1 MAKKKNKK
9 GQKISKKSLNLVII
23 LAIIGVAMASL
34 FYVNYLGNHAFDIK
48 GTPTT
53 IVYNTDNNQ
62 SVKVVSYIEGD
73 PLIIMRNMLTE
84 DEVSNVY
91 LLFKAMP
98 GSAPENSSL
107 VRGVAAISEGVGRTK
122 GPIIHARELT
132 SWHKYMMGIKMI
144 GSTSK
149 PVIYMKTPNLN
160 GIGNRIVILNEG
172 VLIIENNNF
181 EDVVL
186 LSDFVR
192 TVILGTY

>member
-1 MAKKKNKK
+1 MAKKKSKK
-9 GQKISKKSLNLVII
+9 GQKISKKTLNVVVV
-23 LAIIGVAMASL
+23 LAVIGVAMASL
-34 FYVNYLGNHAFDIK
+34 FYVNYLGNHAFDIT

-53 IVYNTDNNQ
+53 MVYNTDNNQ
-62 SVKVVSYIEGD
+62 SVKVVSYLEGD
-73 PLIIMRNMLTE
+73 PLIIMRNMFTE

-98 GSAPENSSL
+98 GSVPENSNL

-122 GPIIHARELT
+122 GAIIHARELT
-132 SWHKYMMGIKMI
+132 PWHKYMMGVKMI
-144 GSTSK
+144 GSVSK

-160 GIGNRIVILNEG
+160 GVDNRIVILNEG
-172 VLIIENNNF
+172 VMIIENNNF